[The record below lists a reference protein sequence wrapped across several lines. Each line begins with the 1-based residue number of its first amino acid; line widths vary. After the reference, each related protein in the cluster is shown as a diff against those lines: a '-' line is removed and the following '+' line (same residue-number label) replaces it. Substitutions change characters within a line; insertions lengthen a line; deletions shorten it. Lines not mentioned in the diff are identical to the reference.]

1 MLIFHRAAAD
11 KKMIGELI
19 LFVWYLI
26 LTDATL
32 QIRYTLNCQRGK
44 DESAVWKVVLSVPVK
59 WIRDC

>member
-44 DESAVWKVVLSVPVK
+44 DESAVCKVALSVPVK